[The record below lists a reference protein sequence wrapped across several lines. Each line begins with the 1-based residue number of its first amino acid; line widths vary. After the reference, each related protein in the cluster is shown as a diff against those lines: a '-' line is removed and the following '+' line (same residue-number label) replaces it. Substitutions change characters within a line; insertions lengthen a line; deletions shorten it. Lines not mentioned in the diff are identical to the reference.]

1 MWPPEPRRG
10 GKKIAQ
16 GKAAA
21 AAALGKETP
30 QPTSLFS
37 FFGLAR
43 CRRARP
49 KKEKKGGNHFGFST
63 RGGAR
68 SSLAPGW
75 DAAPHWGADWRA
87 YHRRTTLV
95 SGAPRQSDEMQPG
108 R

>member
-21 AAALGKETP
+21 AAALGKEAP
-30 QPTSLFS
+30 QPTFLFS

-49 KKEKKGGNHFGFST
+49 KKEKREEIILGSRPGAALVP
-63 RGGAR
+63 RLPRADMRRPVGAR
-68 SSLAPGW
+68 S
-75 DAAPHWGADWRA
+75 GARII
-87 YHRRTTLV
+87 
-95 SGAPRQSDEMQPG
+95 GE
-108 R
+108 